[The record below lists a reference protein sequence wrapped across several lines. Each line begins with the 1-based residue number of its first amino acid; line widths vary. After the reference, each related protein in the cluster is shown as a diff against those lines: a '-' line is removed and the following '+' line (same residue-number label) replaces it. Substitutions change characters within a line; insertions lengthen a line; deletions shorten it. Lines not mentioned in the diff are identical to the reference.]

1 MARAPSTMKHQ
12 YRARLCK
19 YVMAGLA
26 ALVGVAC
33 QGRIQKPARQPV
45 PADASALPA
54 SPASE
59 RMRVFLMVGQS
70 NMAGRARV
78 DSTDQVVVPRVWM
91 LDSALQWLPATDP
104 MHFDKTGAGVGPGR
118 AFGIAIAQHHSSAYI
133 GLVPAA
139 VGGTS
144 IASWAPGAQDPVT
157 KRYPFDDAIRRA
169 RAAMQRGELAGIV
182 WHQGEGDAN
191 AAGAPKYEERLRALI
206 ARFRADLQSPDVP
219 FIMGQVGRF
228 PERAWN
234 RYRVQVDSANRRVVE
249 TVPRTGLVSS
259 AGLTH
264 RGDTTHFDSRS
275 ARELGRR
282 YAAKYLSVVAAGRR

>member
-1 MARAPSTMKHQ
+1 MLLIGARFH
-12 YRARLCK
+12 
-19 YVMAGLA
+19 GLA
-26 ALVGVAC
+26 LAGVVVFASVGC
-33 QGRIQKPARQPV
+33 RGHTQKPDPPGGQSAV
-45 PADASALPA
+45 STASAATQPA
-54 SPASE
+54 RPL
-59 RMRVFLMVGQS
+59 RIFLLVGQS
-70 NMAGRARV
+70 NMAGRGQV
-78 DSTDQVVVPRVWM
+78 DSVDRTAVRGVWT
-91 LDSALQWLPATDP
+91 LDSTLQWLPAMDP
-104 MHFDKTGAGVGPGR
+104 IHFDRTGAGVGPGR
-118 AFGIAIAQHHSSAYI
+118 AFGIAIAQHHTSADI

-144 IASWAPGAQDPVT
+144 IVSWAPGAQDPAT
-157 KRYPFDDAIRRA
+157 RRFPYDDAIRRA

-206 ARFRADLQSPDVP
+206 ARFRADLQSPGVP